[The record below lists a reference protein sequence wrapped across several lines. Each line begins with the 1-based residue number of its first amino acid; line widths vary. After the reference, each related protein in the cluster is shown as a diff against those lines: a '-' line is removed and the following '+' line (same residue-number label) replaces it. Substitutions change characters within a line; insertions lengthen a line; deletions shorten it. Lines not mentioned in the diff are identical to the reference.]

1 MYSKLLQPSP
11 FNSILLLSLNPS
23 RIHQASRDCFEKK
36 LSKIQKKRKRQ
47 RKLLTD
53 AIEQEQQR
61 QVSIRRQ
68 KRNRTPIVIIT
79 EAGPWRARSGSEKR
93 GSGFAS
99 EKRARVYRELDERC
113 GPSFRHLSTWTNDGG
128 AQKSYTRGAT
138 SDNGVEPVKRKLGWR
153 GHRTKI
159 GPRDRT
165 TDNLVSLRGR
175 GGVMGHPGCRFIPMA
190 NPRFSS
196 TVIHLELDEEIP
208 VCRRPCEI
216 TRRFKLGYG
225 FLFEKYCG

>member
-1 MYSKLLQPSP
+1 M
-11 FNSILLLSLNPS
+11 
-23 RIHQASRDCFEKK
+23 

-165 TDNLVSLRGR
+165 TDNLVSLRRRGRGR

-208 VCRRPCEI
+208 VCRGPCEI